1 MEIKKRALDKLKET
15 GIPNKSHENW
25 KYTDIARPI
34 ELVQQYLTDE
44 KNEKELNSN
53 SSSTAVNEIDAHW
66 INLSAF
72 SLKSKFSINVEDVDI
87 SISLLSTSN
96 ENFDIQINDPIS
108 CLNALLIK
116 DVIKITIP
124 KNSSIALL
132 LNLVGHLIAL
142 SDLELCTKIS
152 AFFSPL

>member
-1 MEIKKRALDKLKET
+1 MSKNINLKLFEKEISSSKNETLMEIKKRALDKLKKT
-15 GIPNKSHENW
+15 GIPDKSHENW

-72 SLKSKFSINVEDVDI
+72 SLKSEFSINVEDVDI
-87 SISLLSTSN
+87 SISSVSYTHLTLPTILL
-96 ENFDIQINDPIS
+96 
-108 CLNALLIK
+108 
-116 DVIKITIP
+116 V
-124 KNSSIALL
+124 
-132 LNLVGHLIAL
+132 
-142 SDLELCTKIS
+142 
-152 AFFSPL
+152 